1 MNNQNIKYIV
11 LEHAYCGVWSLGGFS
26 SLDGAKDLQRKLL
39 EEDMWRDVEVM
50 EVTQES
56 ERDL

>member
-1 MNNQNIKYIV
+1 M
-11 LEHAYCGVWSLGGFS
+11 
-26 SLDGAKDLQRKLL
+26 DGAKDLQRKLL